1 MPTGGDVAGVTY
13 SYRPSVLGAT
23 WAFTLA
29 GDALLWDTGRKSGRI
44 PYRTIRRVR
53 MSFRPMSI
61 QTVRFRTEVWSE
73 GAPTID
79 LVSTS
84 WKSMVEQERLDSQY
98 RAFIIELHK
107 RIALAAGAVRF
118 DQGVAV
124 PVYWLAVA
132 IFTVASLAM
141 AAMIARGLQASAWAG
156 VAFVAAF
163 LAFFLWWGGNY
174 FRHNRPGHYSADAL
188 PTDLMPK
195 GETPGA

>member
-1 MPTGGDVAGVTY
+1 MPAGDDVGDVAY

-44 PYRTIRRVR
+44 PYRNIRRVR
-53 MSFRPMSI
+53 MSFRPMTI
-61 QTVRFRTEVWSE
+61 QTVRFRTEIWSE
-73 GAPTID
+73 GAPKID

-84 WKSMVEQERLDSQY
+84 WKSMVEQERLDPLY
-98 RAFIIELHK
+98 ARFVAELHR
-107 RIALAAGAVRF
+107 RIARTGTAVRF
-118 DQGVAV
+118 DQGIAV

-141 AAMIARGLQASAWAG
+141 AAMIARGLQASAWTGA
-156 VAFVAAF
+156 AFVGAF

-174 FRHNRPGHYSADAL
+174 FRRNRPRHYSADAL
-188 PTDLMPK
+188 PADLMPK
-195 GETPGA
+195 GETTGA

>member
-1 MPTGGDVAGVTY
+1 MT
-13 SYRPSVLGAT
+13 
-23 WAFTLA
+23 
-29 GDALLWDTGRKSGRI
+29 
-44 PYRTIRRVR
+44 
-53 MSFRPMSI
+53 I

-73 GAPTID
+73 GAPKID

-98 RAFIIELHK
+98 RAFIVELHK
-107 RIALAAGAVRF
+107 RIALAGGAVRF

-174 FRHNRPGHYSADAL
+174 FRRNRPRRYSVDAL
-188 PTDLMPK
+188 PEHLMP
-195 GETPGA
+195 GA